1 MPRHAFKSVSTAFK
15 IANEIRF
22 SRKNFRLAV
31 SCQNRVGEPSRRPIR
46 TEELGLGMKSA
57 ALIDRSEQQQVL
69 RRSPVS
75 LNRGDVSCYRSFRP
89 MFRTAVQCV
98 PINPKVEAGREQK
111 AVLVGAVVGF
121 GRVVDGLGPMS
132 GSSPLTGARG

>member
-1 MPRHAFKSVSTAFK
+1 
-15 IANEIRF
+15 
-22 SRKNFRLAV
+22 
-31 SCQNRVGEPSRRPIR
+31 
-46 TEELGLGMKSA
+46 MKSA

-98 PINPKVEAGREQK
+98 PINPKVEAGRELLRPEAAVTAHRPQLRIDAQK
-111 AVLVGAVVGF
+111 AVLVGAVVGL
-121 GRVVDGLGPMS
+121 GRVVDGLDPMS